1 MNLLLNLVLAVLA
14 FLVARM
20 LLALVGLDGAVGWL
34 LAVLVAV
41 VVFLQ
46 DYASRFNR

>member
-1 MNLLLNLVLAVLA
+1 MNLLLNLVLGVIA
-14 FLVARM
+14 FLIVRTV
-20 LLALVGLDGAVGWL
+20 LALVGLDGAVGWL
-34 LAVLVAV
+34 LAVLAGV